1 MAGLGL
7 NDRFYTEPVNRY
19 VGFEQVPQDQYVDN
33 RTTSAGYPLVDNRT
47 EAEIV
52 RDKQI
57 ENQGLYDASIDMMP
71 IYGVAANGIRGI
83 GRGLATKMLRKAVNA
98 INGSMSK
105 KDMAKQIALYNMFGD
120 QW

>member
-7 NDRFYTEPVNRY
+7 DDRYWTEPVNRY

-33 RTTSAGYPLVDNRT
+33 RTTSAGYPIIDDRT

-57 ENQGLYDASIDMMP
+57 EEQGLYDASIDMLP
-71 IYGVAANGIRGI
+71 VYGIAAKGIVGLE
-83 GRGLATKMLRKAVNA
+83 RGLATKMLRKAVKA
-98 INGSMSK
+98 LQGDMSK
-105 KDMAKQIALYNMFGD
+105 KDIAKQIALYNMYGGK
-120 QW
+120 